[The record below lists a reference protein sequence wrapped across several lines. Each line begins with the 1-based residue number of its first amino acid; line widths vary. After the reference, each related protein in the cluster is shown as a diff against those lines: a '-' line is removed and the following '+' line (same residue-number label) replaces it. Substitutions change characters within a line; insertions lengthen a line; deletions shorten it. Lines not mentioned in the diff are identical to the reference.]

1 MVSGDTVSPH
11 MKELQIIDEKMFERA
26 QYILEQ
32 RAMKN
37 SDERQIALSTKS
49 QAMLSGVM
57 FCAHCG
63 GRMTSNMHTEKYTVK
78 STG

>member
-37 SDERQIALSTKS
+37 T
-49 QAMLSGVM
+49 VM
-57 FCAHCG
+57 KD
-63 GRMTSNMHTEKYTVK
+63 R
-78 STG
+78 